1 MAAIVEGFV
10 VVNGDTA
17 SASYLNSW
25 LNNAGVAVAG
35 AAKLIGNPTATTGTR
50 PITICILSTTT
61 STRCTIT
68 TIRIKTT
75 TGSSATISIILVTT
89 TTTTA
94 SGSTSSTTT
103 TTRRGNPPT

>member
-35 AAKLIGNPTATTGTR
+35 AAKLIGNPTATTGTAG
-50 PITICILSTTT
+50 T
-61 STRCTIT
+61 SNWDYLQ
-68 TIRIKTT
+68 
-75 TGSSATISIILVTT
+75 SSVYGVWF
-89 TTTTA
+89 
-94 SGSTSSTTT
+94 SGHQFVHHRYRLPECRHGFRDYFY
-103 TTRRGNPPT
+103 RR